1 MKTVL
6 KRIGSWWNRN
16 ATKRWLLALDRGCIC
31 YMFTMIWMVA
41 RDVASAPSGDF
52 GLLDLA
58 LVGILLMFVVLY
70 TPPYM
75 FPGSDAPVDL
85 PGCHGLDD
93 RGVTG
98 KEKEP

>member
-6 KRIGSWWNRN
+6 KRIANWWNQN

-31 YMFTMIWMVA
+31 YMFTMFMAVVK
-41 RDVASAPSGDF
+41 DVAGTSGDITEF
-52 GLLDLA
+52 DVAALGLL
-58 LVGILLMFVVLY
+58 LLFVTCY
-70 TPPYM
+70 TPSYM

-85 PGCHGLDD
+85 RGQHDLDD
-93 RGVTG
+93 GSVKD

>member
-6 KRIGSWWNRN
+6 KCIINWWNQN
-16 ATKRWLLALDRGCIC
+16 ATKRWLLTLDRLCIC
-31 YMFTMIWMVA
+31 YLFTNIWMVA
-41 RDVASAPSGDF
+41 RDVTYASGEF
-52 GLLDLA
+52 GLLDLS

-70 TPPYM
+70 TPAYM

-85 PGCHGLDD
+85 RGRHDLDD
-93 RGVTG
+93 GSVKD